1 MGYDLHRPMTLG
13 PLRMH
18 KHSITSQPM
27 CPSLIRQIQNAQHG
41 ENGWWKIKEHC
52 RLTYFNEAAHKEK
65 SLCLKLTLIISG
77 SASVSPVNRFLVLRN
92 FLLLYL
98 FSTVE
103 VEVCENRL

>member
-1 MGYDLHRPMTLG
+1 MVEDLR
-13 PLRMH
+13 
-18 KHSITSQPM
+18 
-27 CPSLIRQIQNAQHG
+27 A
-41 ENGWWKIKEHC
+41 
-52 RLTYFNEAAHKEK
+52 TYFNEVAQK

-103 VEVCENRL
+103 VEVCENGL